1 MRNPRCWYARL
12 ILAGLL
18 LVPFSA
24 AGESRPP
31 VCENLHARGAACQ
44 SVLPSGFAYDG
55 GSQGCGDGGSGC
67 HLAY

>member
-1 MRNPRCWYARL
+1 MRNPRWHARL
-12 ILAGLL
+12 VLAGLL

-31 VCENLHARGAACQ
+31 ACEALQARAASCEM
-44 SVLPSGFAYDG
+44 VVPSSLAYDG

-67 HLAY
+67 HLSY